1 MKRFPVEDRN
11 ADQRAAFAVAA
22 WLRRADM
29 NGSLSRFFTPP
40 LEPQER
46 TLAKV
51 EGWILGV
58 T

>member
-1 MKRFPVEDRN
+1 MNNF
-11 ADQRAAFAVAA
+11 VA
-22 WLRRADM
+22 RHF
-29 NGSLSRFFTPP
+29 NPP
-40 LEPQER
+40 LEPAER